1 MTIAQRAASRRG
13 VAAVVASLALAAG
26 LVGTFAAPSAADE
39 SSGEYQ
45 GLSEF
50 HEAVKGHLPGG
61 GTKSIQAGLLN
72 LQVDGSST
80 VEGAYCVDFIGGIDE
95 GDTIPEVPWDGSS
108 VANRDAVERILNSYF
123 PVGVG
128 PEGYEIE
135 GTDSEKA
142 AATQAAIWHFTNGF
156 ELESSNGHPTVLAN
170 YQTILA
176 AVADGALPALGGPV
190 TLSIEGDTDV
200 DAIPGQLI
208 GPFVIHTSAASVD
221 LTPGEGVTL
230 HHEDGSPFEGPASDG
245 DELWLEASE
254 AGEASLYAYAAGVE
268 SGVRLF
274 ADADVQDLAFLVVTP
289 REVMDEVEVEVQTPP
304 TSSPPSSTTTP
315 PESTTT
321 TDSTVPQQGTPSTTS
336 TVPVTTPTS
345 NGGGLPITG
354 ANTLGLVGAALV
366 LLAAG
371 VGFGAYSRRRRA
383 ST

>member
-39 SSGEYQ
+39 SSGEFQ

-72 LQVDGSST
+72 LQVDGSSS
-80 VEGAYCVDFIGGIDE
+80 VEGAYCVDFIGGLDE

-108 VANRDAVERILNSYF
+108 IANRDAVERILNSYF

-128 PEGYEIE
+128 PEGYEIV

-208 GPFVIHTSAASVD
+208 GPFVIHTSAVSVD

-289 REVMDEVEVEVQTPP
+289 REVMAEVEVEVQTPP

-336 TVPVTTPTS
+336 SVPVTTPTS

-354 ANTLGLVGAALV
+354 ADTLGLVGVALV

-371 VGFGAYSRRRRA
+371 VGFGVYSRRRRA

>member
-45 GLSEF
+45 GLSEL

-72 LQVDGSST
+72 LQVDGSSS

-108 VANRDAVERILNSYF
+108 IANRDAVERILNSYF

-321 TDSTVPQQGTPSTTS
+321 TDSTVPQQGTPSTSS

-371 VGFGAYSRRRRA
+371 VGFGVYSRRRRA

>member
-50 HEAVKGHLPGG
+50 HETVRGHLPGG
-61 GTKSIQAGLLN
+61 GTKSIQAGMLN
-72 LQVDGSST
+72 LQVDGSSS

-108 VANRDAVERILNSYF
+108 IANRDAVERILNSYF

-176 AVADGALPALGGPV
+176 AVAGGALPALGGPV

-321 TDSTVPQQGTPSTTS
+321 TDSTVPQQGTPSTSS

>member
-108 VANRDAVERILNSYF
+108 IANRDAVERILNSYF

-176 AVADGALPALGGPV
+176 AVAGGALPALGGPV

-304 TSSPPSSTTTP
+304 TSSPPSSTTTQP
-315 PESTTT
+315 QSTTT

>member
-108 VANRDAVERILNSYF
+108 IANRDAVERILNSYF

-289 REVMDEVEVEVQTPP
+289 REVMDEVDVEVQTPP